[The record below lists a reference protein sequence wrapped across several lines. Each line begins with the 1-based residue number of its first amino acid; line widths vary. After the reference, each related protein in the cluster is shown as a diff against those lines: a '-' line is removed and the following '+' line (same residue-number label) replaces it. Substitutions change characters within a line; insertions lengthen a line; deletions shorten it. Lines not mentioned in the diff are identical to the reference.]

1 MMESLSLEEE
11 NIINDKS
18 SLIRLKNEE
27 NYTTVKDIRNLF
39 RLEKETKEIK
49 DRTLI
54 DIKNLFEHGE

>member
-11 NIINDKS
+11 NIINDKR

-27 NYTTVKDIRNLF
+27 NYTAVKDIRNLF

>member
-11 NIINDKS
+11 NINNDKR